1 LDFQNSDPVD
11 NHNQTD
17 RDLVNNNNIIF
28 NKGQQMKT
36 KLDNLKLKLFNK
48 NNELMKTD
56 GHHQLKNFI
65 NSYTSLSKES

>member
-1 LDFQNSDPVD
+1 
-11 NHNQTD
+11 
-17 RDLVNNNNIIF
+17 
-28 NKGQQMKT
+28 MKT